1 MALVPTPLT
10 AAVVGAA
17 VFAFGLVLVLARSE
31 QWALLAQICL
41 CVGALIFAGGII
53 AMDEGSLRALLLVT
67 VVFTAAAIAARSGLL
82 MVAAVLALAS
92 CIGARTG
99 YWHATYALSITE
111 PTLTVVLFSL
121 LALATYQ
128 LSKRL
133 RSDYE
138 RLALMAARTSVFL
151 VNLGFWI
158 GSLWGD
164 RLNRIRSLGDLL
176 LPPDRDAAAIELPPW
191 LFSAGWALAL
201 IATGIWATQAGRRW
215 VVNVVAVFG
224 AIHFYTQWF
233 DKLGP
238 TPIVVSARRAV
249 DAGIRARSVDVQSP
263 RGGGSTMKD
272 IVEKLDHRRAGARA
286 GGGAA
291 RIEAQHKRGKL
302 TARERMELLMDKG
315 SFEEF
320 DMFVEHRSA
329 EFGMEKI
336 EDSGRRRGHRL
347 GHRQRPHR
355 VRLRQGFHRVRRL
368 AQRGPCP
375 EDRQDPGPGHEG
387 AGADRRPVR
396 RRRRPHPGRRGG
408 ARRLRR
414 GVQAQRHCVRASSRR
429 SP

>member
-1 MALVPTPLT
+1 MKVTLDLTRLLEQGKISQAEFDKLGALSVHETGSLAFNILIGFGVAAVSIGAVALVPTPLT

-17 VFAFGLVLVLARSE
+17 VFAFGLVLVLARSG

-67 VVFTAAAIAARSGLL
+67 AVFTAAAIAARSGLL

-111 PTLTVVLFSL
+111 PSLTAVLFSL

-133 RSDYE
+133 PSDYE

-164 RLNRIRSLGDLL
+164 RLNRIGSLGDLL
-176 LPPDRDAAAIELPPW
+176 VLPDHDAAAIELPPW

-238 TPIVVSARRAV
+238 TPMSFLL
-249 DAGIRARSVDVQSP
+249 
-263 RGGGSTMKD
+263 GG
-272 IVEKLDHRRAGARA
+272 
-286 GGGAA
+286 
-291 RIEAQHKRGKL
+291 
-302 TARERMELLMDKG
+302 LLM
-315 SFEEF
+315 
-320 DMFVEHRSA
+320 
-329 EFGMEKI
+329 
-336 EDSGRRRGHRL
+336 L
-347 GHRQRPHR
+347 G
-355 VRLRQGFHRVRRL
+355 FAL
-368 AQRGPCP
+368 A
-375 EDRQDPGPGHEG
+375 
-387 AGADRRPVR
+387 
-396 RRRRPHPGRRGG
+396 
-408 ARRLRR
+408 LWTFN
-414 GVQAQRHCVRASSRR
+414 RR
-429 SP
+429 SEAVAP